1 MLVLNLFLVAL
12 FLIRVYPRKS
22 VAEISFLIRARPRNP
37 GLNLFVRRPHSSAA
51 NFPVRILLRNQANST
66 KRERN
71 SMSTPTT
78 NIQSLQ
84 QEARVF
90 SPSESFAAKAHIKS
104 LAELEQLREEASS
117 NPEAFWA
124 RMAEQE
130 LVWFRKWDRVL
141 RWEAPHAEW
150 FLGGRLNISYNCLD
164 RHLSTWRR
172 NKAALIWEGEPGD
185 QRTLTYQQLHYE
197 VCRFANVL
205 KHAGVEKGDRVAL
218 YLPLIPELA
227 IAMLACARIGATH
240 SVIFGGFSSAAL
252 IDRINDASCKVVV
265 TADGGWRRGNEVKL
279 KVAVDEALKQT
290 PSVTSCIVVRRTG
303 IPIHMQAGRDSWWH
317 ELVETVDA
325 DCPAAELE
333 SEHPLFILYTSGTT
347 GKPKG
352 ILHTTA
358 GYLLQTHLTTKW
370 IFDLKD
376 EDIYWCTADIG
387 WVTGHSYVVYG
398 PLSNGATVLM
408 YEGAPNHPEPDRFW
422 SIIERHRVNILYT
435 APTAIRAFIKWGE
448 QWPLKHDLS
457 SLRLL
462 GTVGEPINPE
472 AWMWYREVI
481 GKGTCPIVDTWW
493 QTETGAIMISPLPG
507 ATPTKPGSATK
518 PFPGIEADVMTR
530 EGKSVGPNEGGYL
543 VIKRPWPSM
552 LRTIWGD
559 DERYRDQYWSQLE
572 GIYFAGDGVR
582 RDDDGYFW
590 IMGRIDDVIN
600 VSGHRLGTA
609 EVESA
614 LVSHFAVAE
623 AAVVGRPDEL
633 KGSAIVAF
641 VTLEG
646 SHQPSD
652 QLKQDLRAHVARE
665 IGALARPDE
674 IKFTDMLPKTRSGKI
689 MRRLLRELATSGSVA
704 GDVTTLEDFSVLE
717 KLRTEEE

>member
-1 MLVLNLFLVAL
+1 M
-12 FLIRVYPRKS
+12 RK
-22 VAEISFLIRARPRNP
+22 
-37 GLNLFVRRPHSSAA
+37 
-51 NFPVRILLRNQANST
+51 
-66 KRERN
+66 
-71 SMSTPTT
+71 
-78 NIQSLQ
+78 
-84 QEARVF
+84 
-90 SPSESFAAKAHIKS
+90 
-104 LAELEQLREEASS
+104 EASDD
-117 NPEAFWA
+117 PEAFWA
-124 RMAEQE
+124 RVAGEE
-130 LVWFRKWDRVL
+130 LRWFKKWDRVL
-141 RWEAPHAEW
+141 HWEAPHAQW
-150 FLGGRLNISYNCLD
+150 FVGGKINISDNCLD
-164 RHLSTWRR
+164 RHLATWRR
-172 NKAALIWEGEPGD
+172 NKAALIWEGEPGE
-185 QRTLTYQQLHYE
+185 QRTLTYQQLHHE

-205 KHAGVEKGDRVAL
+205 KHAGVETGDRVAL
-218 YLPLIPELA
+218 YMPLIPELA

-265 TADGGWRRGNEVKL
+265 TADGGWRRGGEVKL
-279 KVAVDEALKQT
+279 KAAVDEALKQT
-290 PSVTSCIVVRRTG
+290 PSVKSCIVVRRTG
-303 IPIHMQAGRDSWWH
+303 VPIAMQPGRDFWWH
-317 ELVETVDA
+317 ELIEAVDA
-325 DCPAAELE
+325 NCPAVELD

-358 GYLLQTHLTTKW
+358 GYLLQSHLTTKW
-370 IFDLKD
+370 IFDIKD

-408 YEGAPNHPEPDRFW
+408 YEGAPNHPEADRFW
-422 SIIERHRVNILYT
+422 SIVERHRVNILYT

-448 QWPLKHDLS
+448 HWPLLHDLS

-481 GKGTCPIVDTWW
+481 GKGACPIVDTWW

-518 PFPGIEADVMTR
+518 PFPGIEVDVMTR

-559 DERYRDQYWSQLE
+559 DERYREQYWSQLD
-572 GIYFAGDGVR
+572 GIYFAGDGAR
-582 RDDDGYFW
+582 RDKDGYFW

-609 EVESA
+609 EIESA
-614 LVSHFAVAE
+614 LVSHEAVAE
-623 AAVVGRPDEL
+623 AAVVARPDDL
-633 KGSAIVAF
+633 KGSAIIAF

-646 SHQPSD
+646 SHHASE
-652 QLKQDLRAHVARE
+652 QLKQDLRGHVAKE

-674 IKFTDMLPKTRSGKI
+674 IRFSDMLPKTRSGKI

-717 KLRTEEE
+717 KLRAEEE